1 MLFAN
6 FRFCRLANVFAGFG
20 GCVAISV
27 YVLRCEDDVFFKAEA
42 DKASLRQELS
52 HIFSRA
58 NSLRTQSNFGCSR
71 VRSLKCRNIECVGFN
86 REFNVFL
93 RQPRQRQ
100 RGQVV
105 KFGSQ
110 NLTAVEAPGSIL
122 QTEYRL
128 HRKQIFDP
136 GAPLRSK
143 HLLLQICL
151 KLLPEKRAKVG
162 PLFHPQ
168 QNVDAAELN
177 KWRLST

>member
-1 MLFAN
+1 MPISGFSDWPMCSQALEVVLPSLFVCFYVKMLF
-6 FRFCRLANVFAGFG
+6 FSKRRLTRLRS
-20 GCVAISV
+20 VA
-27 YVLRCEDDVFFKAEA
+27 AEPHLFLC
-42 DKASLRQELS
+42 KQSEK
-52 HIFSRA
+52 
-58 NSLRTQSNFGCSR
+58 TQSNFGCSR
-71 VRSLKCRNIECVGFN
+71 VRSLKQRRNIERVCFSG
-86 REFNVFL
+86 EFNVFL

-105 KFGSQ
+105 KCGSQ

-136 GAPLRSK
+136 GAPLPSK

-151 KLLPEKRAKVG
+151 KLYPQKRAKVG